1 MTETSAETVLD
12 REEWRRREIRLT
24 LVNALKLGGS
34 LILTWSIALVAR
46 IAIPRYLGPERF
58 GALNFA
64 DAFAGTAFVLMS
76 FGLDTYVRK
85 ELSVRPEAASDFI
98 GGIVTLRL
106 ILAVFIYAGMELV
119 LRATNSTPETKQ
131 LVYIFG
137 ITHFFA
143 AGTNTSAGMLHAV
156 AKVDEMSVMS
166 VVSKLAWAAC
176 IAAAVLLK
184 LGLWA
189 FAFAFVVTDGMKALY
204 FSWLARKY
212 LNLRFRIR
220 LKPTWTVLV
229 AALPFYVSGLAS
241 TVYDKIGV
249 SLLEFMD
256 SRVEVGWYGAAS
268 ALSGVTLLL
277 APLLSWVVVPMFAR
291 SAAQSRDELFRM
303 VRRSLEFVLNA
314 AIPVSLALGL
324 GAGIWINL
332 LFGAAFAP
340 AALSLAILAAATLLM
355 YVSIIVSYALAVLN
369 RTWSMGLVFVSG
381 MFINPLCNAI
391 LIPHFSSSGVPGAP
405 GAACATATLLTEMAI
420 VAGLLSRLGRQ
431 SFDRRLLVVAAKAVS
446 AAILAIAIH
455 VLISRAWGALGLVLE
470 LSAYVLVVL
479 VSGAVDVRSAGALA
493 KLLRHRR

>member
-1 MTETSAETVLD
+1 MTETSAEPLLN
-12 REEWRRREIRLT
+12 REEWRRRELRLT

-85 ELSVRPEAASDFI
+85 ELAVRPEAASDFI

-119 LRATNSTPETKQ
+119 LRATNSSAETKQ

-166 VVSKLAWAAC
+166 VISKLAWAAC
-176 IAAAVLLK
+176 IAAAVVLK

-204 FSWLARKY
+204 FSWLARKH
-212 LNLRFRIR
+212 LNLKFQIR
-220 LKPTWTVLV
+220 PRKTWLVLV
-229 AALPFYVSGLAS
+229 AALPFFVSGLAS

-249 SLLEFMD
+249 TLLEFMG

-268 ALSGVTLLL
+268 ALSGVTLLM

-291 SAAQSRDELFRM
+291 SAAQSHDELYRM

-324 GAGIWINL
+324 GASVWIHL

-340 AALSLAILAAATLLM
+340 AALSLAVLAGATLLM
-355 YVSIIVSYALAVLN
+355 YVSIIASYALAVLN
-369 RTWSMGLVFVSG
+369 RTWSMGLVFVAG

-391 LIPHFSSSGVPGAP
+391 LIPRFSATGVPGAP

-420 VAGLLSRLGRQ
+420 VAGLLSRLGRRT
-431 SFDRRLLVVAAKAVS
+431 FDRRLTLVTAKAVS
-446 AAILAIAIH
+446 AGIVAIVIH
-455 VLISRAWGALGLVLE
+455 VLVSRAWGVMGLVVE
-470 LSAYVLVVL
+470 LSAYVAAVL
-479 VSGAVDVRSAGALA
+479 LSGAVDIRSVGTLA
-493 KLLRHRR
+493 KLLRRRQ